1 MSSHASTLVLIMLAL
16 GPTSVSFASA
26 DQPAAVDP
34 TALVR
39 RATEHR
45 IDASQT
51 HHPQRYLL
59 RKTDGLRDNTKDI
72 IETRDGAVAR
82 LVALHG
88 QPLDAQANQTE
99 LERLN
104 TLANHPEIQEHRH
117 QREKKDE
124 DRVNRLMRL
133 LPDAFLYHLEGL
145 VPCGGGQCYR
155 LSFEPNPHFDP
166 PDLEAGVLRGMAG
179 DVWIDQAQERLTRLN
194 AHLISDVDFGWG
206 VIGKLDKG
214 GTIQLE
220 QADVGGHD
228 WEVTGLKVN
237 MRGKAMMLKSLNFQI
252 TEEASHFSRVP
263 DGVDYRKAI
272 QLLEK
277 SGMSSLP

>member
-1 MSSHASTLVLIMLAL
+1 MLAL
-16 GPTSVSFASA
+16 GPTGVSFASA
-26 DQPAAVDP
+26 NQPAVVDP

-45 IDASQT
+45 IDASRT
-51 HHPQRYLL
+51 HQPLRYLL
-59 RKTDGLRDNTKDI
+59 HKVDGLRDNTKDI

-99 LERLN
+99 LDRLN

-124 DRVNRLMRL
+124 DRVSRLMRL
-133 LPDAFLYHLEGL
+133 LPDAFLYRFEGL
-145 VPCGGGQCYR
+145 VPCDGGQCYR

-166 PDLEAGVLRGMAG
+166 PDLEAGVFRGMAG
-179 DVWIDQAQERLTRLN
+179 EVWIDQAQERLVRLN
-194 AHLISDVDFGWG
+194 ARLISDVDFGWG
-206 VIGKLDKG
+206 IIGKLDKG
-214 GTIQLE
+214 GTIQIE

-228 WEVTGLKVN
+228 WEVTSLKVN
-237 MRGKAMMLKSLNFQI
+237 MRGKAMMLKSLSFQI

-272 QLLEK
+272 QHLEE
-277 SGMSSLP
+277 SGVSSMP